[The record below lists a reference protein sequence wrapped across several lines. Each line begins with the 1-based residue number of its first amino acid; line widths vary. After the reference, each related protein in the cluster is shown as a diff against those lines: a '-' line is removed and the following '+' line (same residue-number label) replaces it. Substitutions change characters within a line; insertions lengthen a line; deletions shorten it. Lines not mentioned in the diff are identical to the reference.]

1 VPALRASGYQRLEF
15 PALTDGAIDWW
26 SFGPKI
32 MLPAET
38 ETTSDRANGL
48 TAVGKTIL
56 VRACKY
62 DGSEHRSWLA
72 HVFRQEGSL
81 IVLDAKFINEV
92 VHDLLGTIAGGTH
105 SLEYYWLDRWYNVFR
120 FAHPNGELRNYY
132 CNVNVPPTF
141 DGEILSY
148 VDLDLD
154 ILVEPD
160 FSYQILD
167 VEDFQTNAQRYGY
180 SAELQ
185 TNARR
190 AVDELVRMIQTRE
203 FPFGS
208 EKQ

>member
-1 VPALRASGYQRLEF
+1 
-15 PALTDGAIDWW
+15 
-26 SFGPKI
+26 
-32 MLPAET
+32 LPEIET
-38 ETTSDRANGL
+38 SIE
-48 TAVGKTIL
+48 
-56 VRACKY
+56 VRVYKY
-62 DGSEHRSWLA
+62 DGLLHRTWPAELL
-72 HVFRQEGSL
+72 RQEDSL
-81 IVLDAKFINEV
+81 VVLDAKFANEV

-120 FAHPNGELRNYY
+120 FAQPNGELRNYY

-167 VEDFQTNAQRYGY
+167 VEDFETNTQSYRYPD
-180 SAELQ
+180 EVQ

-208 EKQ
+208 EK

>member
-1 VPALRASGYQRLEF
+1 
-15 PALTDGAIDWW
+15 
-26 SFGPKI
+26 
-32 MLPAET
+32 M
-38 ETTSDRANGL
+38 TS
-48 TAVGKTIL
+48 IE
-56 VRACKY
+56 VRTYKY
-62 DGSEHRSWLA
+62 DGLLHRTWPAELL
-72 HVFRQEGSL
+72 RQEGSL
-81 IVLDAKFINEV
+81 VVLDARFPDEV

-120 FAHPNGELRNYY
+120 FAQPNGELRNYY

-167 VEDFQTNAQRYGY
+167 VEDFETNAQHYSY

-208 EKQ
+208 EP

>member
-1 VPALRASGYQRLEF
+1 
-15 PALTDGAIDWW
+15 
-26 SFGPKI
+26 
-32 MLPAET
+32 
-38 ETTSDRANGL
+38 L
-48 TAVGKTIL
+48 TADGKSIL
-56 VRACKY
+56 VRTYKY

-72 HVFRQEGSL
+72 QVLRQESSL
-81 IVLDAKFINEV
+81 IVLDAKFRDQV
-92 VHDLLGTIAGGTH
+92 VHDLIGTIASGTH

-190 AVDELVRMIQTRE
+190 AVDELVRMIQTRA

-208 EKQ
+208 EA